1 MVNRKEGKGKRKKVK
16 EKILQSGISN
26 LSTHQLIDS
35 STNHSTTLVDTHSH
49 IDMPDF
55 EDLDVIISNA
65 KNAGI
70 EKIVIPSVDRTSFQK
85 VIEISHKY
93 DGVYCALGIHP
104 SEAKGATDEDFEEI
118 VRLINMSNAP
128 LLFAETSA
136 PLEGLCRENRLSID
150 SREVRI
156 FRCEKRALEKS
167 GGGHYSGE
175 GYNPT
180 KVVAIGECGLD
191 YYWDKSFVEE
201 QKKVFAK
208 QIEIAVALKKPLI
221 VHDREAH
228 HDTLEMLKDV
238 KDVPVI
244 MHCFSGSWEFA
255 KECIKKGFYIALGG
269 VVTFKN
275 AKKVHEIAKNIPL
288 EHLLLET
295 DAPYLTPEPFRGKRN
310 EPAYVKF
317 AAEKIA
323 EIRGCSL
330 EEIAQAT
337 TKNANEVFKF

>member
-1 MVNRKEGKGKRKKVK
+1 MDVWRSGKQKPRNKESFSTKNHTSIPQGFHT
-16 EKILQSGISN
+16 SN
-26 LSTHQLIDS
+26 LI
-35 STNHSTTLVDTHSH
+35 DTHSH
-49 IDMPDF
+49 MDMKDF
-55 EDLDVIISNA
+55 EDLDAIISNA
-65 KNAGI
+65 KNVGV
-70 EKIVIPSVDRTSFQK
+70 EKIIIPSVDSSSFEK
-85 VIEISHKY
+85 IIEISNKY

-104 SEAKGATDEDFEEI
+104 SEVQKAKDDDFEEI
-118 VRLINMSNAP
+118 IK
-128 LLFAETSA
+128 
-136 PLEGLCRENRLSID
+136 LSTD
-150 SREVRI
+150 
-156 FRCEKRALEKS
+156 K
-167 GGGHYSGE
+167 
-175 GYNPT
+175 

-201 QKKVFAK
+201 QKRAFLK
-208 QIEIAVALKKPLI
+208 QIEIAKTLKKPLI

-228 HDTLEMLKDV
+228 PDTFEMLKDI
-238 KDVPVI
+238 KEIPVI

-317 AAEKIA
+317 VAEKIA
-323 EIRGCSL
+323 ELRGVSF
-330 EEIAQAT
+330 EEIAHAT
-337 TKNANEVFKF
+337 TTNANEVFRF

>member
-1 MVNRKEGKGKRKKVK
+1 MD
-16 EKILQSGISN
+16 SN
-26 LSTHQLIDS
+26 LYLI
-35 STNHSTTLVDTHSH
+35 DTHSH

-55 EDLDVIISNA
+55 EDLDEIISNA
-65 KNAGI
+65 KTAGV
-70 EKIVIPSVDRTSFQK
+70 EKIVVPSVDRTSFKK
-85 VIEISHKY
+85 VIEISLKY
-93 DGVYCALGIHP
+93 EGVFCALGIHP
-104 SEAKGATDEDFEEI
+104 SEAKGAKEEDFEEI
-118 VRLINMSNAP
+118 IKL
-128 LLFAETSA
+128 AETPA
-136 PLEGLCRENRLSID
+136 PIEGEGW
-150 SREVRI
+150 
-156 FRCEKRALEKS
+156 
-167 GGGHYSGE
+167 GGGQLSS
-175 GYNPT
+175 

-201 QKKVFAK
+201 QKKVFAR
-208 QIEIAVALKKPLI
+208 QIEFAIALKKPLI

-228 HDTLEMLKDV
+228 HDTFEMLKSV
-238 KDVPVI
+238 KEVPVI

-295 DAPYLTPEPFRGKRN
+295 DAPYLTPEPYRGKRN

-323 EIRGCSL
+323 EIRGCSFN
-330 EEIAQAT
+330 EIAYAT
-337 TKNANEVFKF
+337 TKNANEVFGF

>member
-1 MVNRKEGKGKRKKVK
+1 MG
-16 EKILQSGISN
+16 SN
-26 LSTHQLIDS
+26 Y
-35 STNHSTTLVDTHSH
+35 LVDTHSH
-49 IDMPDF
+49 IDMKDF
-55 EDLDVIISNA
+55 EDLDEIISNA
-65 KNAGI
+65 KNTGV
-70 EKIVIPSVDRTSFQK
+70 EKIVVPSVDKNSFAK
-85 VIEISHKY
+85 VLEISHQY
-93 DGVYCALGIHP
+93 EGVYCALGIHP
-104 SEAKGATDEDFEEI
+104 SETKNAKGEDFEDI
-118 VRLINMSNAP
+118 IRLA
-128 LLFAETSA
+128 A
-136 PLEGLCRENRLSID
+136 D
-150 SREVRI
+150 
-156 FRCEKRALEKS
+156 K
-167 GGGHYSGE
+167 
-175 GYNPT
+175 

-208 QIEIAVALKKPLI
+208 QIEIAIALKKPLI

-228 HDTLEMLKDV
+228 HDTYEMLKDV
-238 KDVPVI
+238 KEVPVI

-255 KECIKKGFYIALGG
+255 KECIKKGFYVALGG

-323 EIRGCSL
+323 EIRGVSL

-337 TKNANEVFKF
+337 TKNANEIFGF

>member
-1 MVNRKEGKGKRKKVK
+1 MENGKWKIENCHCEEEVPDEAIPKKAY
-16 EKILQSGISN
+16 S
-26 LSTHQLIDS
+26 LS
-35 STNHSTTLVDTHSH
+35 LVDTHSH
-49 IDMPDF
+49 IDMKDF
-55 EDLDVIISNA
+55 EDLDIIISNA
-65 KNAGI
+65 KNASV
-70 EKIVIPSVDRTSFQK
+70 EKIIIPSVDRSSFEK
-85 VIEISHKY
+85 VIDISNKY
-93 DGVYCALGIHP
+93 EGVYCALGIHP
-104 SEAKGATDEDFEEI
+104 SEVQNTKDEDFEEI
-118 VRLINMSNAP
+118 IKLSSN
-128 LLFAETSA
+128 
-136 PLEGLCRENRLSID
+136 
-150 SREVRI
+150 
-156 FRCEKRALEKS
+156 K
-167 GGGHYSGE
+167 
-175 GYNPT
+175 

-191 YYWDKSFVEE
+191 YYWDKSFIEE
-201 QKKVFAK
+201 QKKAFLK
-208 QIEIAVALKKPLI
+208 QIEIAKALKKPLI

-228 HDTLEMLKDV
+228 HDTFEMLKEV
-238 KDVPVI
+238 KEIPII

-323 EIRGCSL
+323 ELRGVSL

-337 TKNANEVFKF
+337 TKNANIVFKL